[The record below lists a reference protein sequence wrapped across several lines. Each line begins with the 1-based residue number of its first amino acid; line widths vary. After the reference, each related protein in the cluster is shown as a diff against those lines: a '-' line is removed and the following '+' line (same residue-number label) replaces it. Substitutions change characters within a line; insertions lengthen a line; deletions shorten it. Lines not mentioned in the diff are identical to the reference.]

1 MMSKLARRLGG
12 PILLAGVVLASLAP
26 ATSAAEDLT
35 VEQAEAK
42 VVGLLN
48 EQRRDAG
55 RVVLRVDPRLSTIA
69 RGRSEDM
76 AAKGYFSHQQPDGDW
91 AWDLMTAAGIKWFG
105 AGEIIAWNTWGT
117 LADSATAASRQWH
130 DSSAHYAL
138 LTSRDYNYFGVGLA
152 VDDTGKKFWTVVF
165 MKGPDR
171 TGAKARFRTSSTASA
186 DTPALASTSTT
197 RKDVTIKWA
206 GNDVRLQVLTSGL
219 KYFQVQVRREGL
231 EWRDTKSS
239 TTATSM
245 VRSLV
250 RGRVYQFRIRAKDR
264 AGNYGA
270 WSATLWIRP

>member
-1 MMSKLARRLGG
+1 MSISARRLG
-12 PILLAGVVLASLAP
+12 PVLLAGLLLAGLAP
-26 ATSAAEDLT
+26 VTSATDDLS
-35 VEQAEAK
+35 VGQAEAK
-42 VVGLLN
+42 VAGLLN

-55 RVVLRVDPRLSTIA
+55 RIILRIDHRLSAIA
-69 RGRSEDM
+69 RARSEDM

-91 AWDLMTAAGIKWFG
+91 AWDLMTDAGIKWFG
-105 AGEIIAWNTWGT
+105 AGEIIAWNTWDT
-117 LADSATAASRQWH
+117 LADSATAASTQWH
-130 DSSAHYAL
+130 KSAAHYAL
-138 LTSRDYNYFGVGLA
+138 LTSGSYNYFGVGLA
-152 VDDTGKKFWTVVF
+152 VDETGKKLWTVVF

-186 DTPALASTSTT
+186 DTMSIASTSTT
-197 RKDVTIKWA
+197 RKDVTIKWT

-219 KYFQVQVRREGL
+219 KYFQVQVRHEGVL
-231 EWRDTKSS
+231 EWRTTKSS

-250 RGRVYQFRIRAKDR
+250 KGRVYQFRVRAKDR